1 MMSDLTREAKLNL
14 AFVKLADTLIA
25 DFDVVDL
32 MQTLVEECADI
43 LATEAGGILIVDPS
57 GALQLVASTSEES
70 ALVEIMQLNAGAGP
84 CVDCIT
90 TGRPVSVGDIAGSG
104 SQWPAFRQEAIRQGF
119 TSVHATPMRL
129 RGQVIGAMNLFST
142 HLGELNPE
150 DVAVAQALADVATI
164 GLLQERSIR
173 ESGIIAGQLQN
184 ALNSRVVIE
193 QAKGVVSENAGL
205 SMSDAFSALR
215 NYARNNNLTLSAV
228 ASAVVD
234 RSLNIS
240 AVMAET

>member
-1 MMSDLTREAKLNL
+1 MSDLTREAKLNL

-32 MQTLVEECADI
+32 LHTLVEECADI

-119 TSVHATPMRL
+119 KSVHATPMRL

-173 ESGIIAGQLQN
+173 ESGIVAGQLQN

-228 ASAVVD
+228 AIAVVD

-240 AVMAET
+240 AVMAER